1 LVAIRSTQ
9 NLYMLEKTLAETDPF
24 TTDVIVM
31 TGQVAPRGDVSL
43 GGPDLDHYNRELMT
57 AVVNR
62 AEKAGKHVQP
72 LIVRTN
78 NPLFSVVQTA
88 KELHAQE
95 LVLGV
100 SNIYNA
106 DDQIEQ
112 IAFYW
117 ISLFGG
123 DTEPLTV
130 RLLSQSRDLYFDLA
144 GGNRIPKIGERQA
157 RSVAELRSAGVG
169 VSHVLVAHYGNS
181 MSSDLFTAALTMLDP
196 LVAFSVVRIP
206 LETEEVSETDWFE
219 LDLQRAK
226 KLNREVEV
234 YPLPEGDPNEQIVE
248 LARRLECGLVVI
260 GQLEESDQPGR
271 QGLDFERVA
280 KNSPCSVCLVAA
292 PSIPQEVA
300 E

>member
-1 LVAIRSTQ
+1 
-9 NLYMLEKTLAETDPF
+9 
-24 TTDVIVM
+24 
-31 TGQVAPRGDVSL
+31 
-43 GGPDLDHYNRELMT
+43 
-57 AVVNR
+57 
-62 AEKAGKHVQP
+62 
-72 LIVRTN
+72 
-78 NPLFSVVQTA
+78 
-88 KELHAQE
+88 

-123 DTEPLTV
+123 NTEPLTV
-130 RLLSQSRDLYFDLA
+130 RLLSRSRDLYFDLA

-169 VSHVLVAHYGNS
+169 VSHVLVVHYGDS
-181 MSSDLFTAALTMLDP
+181 SSSDLFTAAITMLDP

-206 LETEEVSETDWFE
+206 LETAKACETDWFE
-219 LDLQRAK
+219 HDLERAK
-226 KLNREVEV
+226 QLNREVEV
-234 YPLPEGDPNEQIVE
+234 FSLPPGDPSERIVE
-248 LARRLECGLVVI
+248 LARELGCGLMVI
-260 GQLEESDQPGR
+260 GQLEETNMPGR
-271 QGLDFERVA
+271 QGLDFPRVA

-292 PSIPQEVA
+292 PSIPGEVA

>member
-1 LVAIRSTQ
+1 
-9 NLYMLEKTLAETDPF
+9 
-24 TTDVIVM
+24 M
-31 TGQVAPRGDVSL
+31 TAQVAARGDVSL
-43 GGPDLDHYNRELMT
+43 EGAGMDHYNRELMT

-88 KELHAQE
+88 KELKAQE
-95 LVLGV
+95 LILGV

-123 DTEPLTV
+123 TPEPLTV
-130 RLLSQSRDLYFDLA
+130 RLLSRNRDLYFDLA

-169 VSHVLVAHYGNS
+169 VSHVLVAHCGNS
-181 MSSDLFTAALTMLDP
+181 TSSDLFTAALTMLDP
-196 LVAFSVVRIP
+196 LVAFSVVRVP
-206 LETEEVSETDWFE
+206 LESPEAAETDWFAH
-219 LDLQRAK
+219 DLERAK
-226 KLNREVEV
+226 QLNRDVEV
-234 YPLPEGDPNEQIVE
+234 HTLPPGNPNERVVE
-248 LARRLECGLVVI
+248 LARQLGCGLVI
-260 GQLEESDQPGR
+260 IAQPEEPGLGR
-271 QGLDFERVA
+271 KGLDFQLLS

-292 PSIPQEVA
+292 PSIPGEVA